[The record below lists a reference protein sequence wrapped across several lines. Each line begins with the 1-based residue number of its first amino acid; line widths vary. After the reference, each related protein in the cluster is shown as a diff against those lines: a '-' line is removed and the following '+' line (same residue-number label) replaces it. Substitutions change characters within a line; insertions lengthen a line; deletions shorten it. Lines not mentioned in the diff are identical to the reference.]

1 MDPVELD
8 KLMMQ
13 EREGI
18 IVGHRQEGLES
29 SGQVE
34 GLEFDRS
41 KDTTC
46 IRQEDREWGQDA
58 G

>member
-46 IRQEDREWGQDA
+46 IRQEDRE
-58 G
+58 